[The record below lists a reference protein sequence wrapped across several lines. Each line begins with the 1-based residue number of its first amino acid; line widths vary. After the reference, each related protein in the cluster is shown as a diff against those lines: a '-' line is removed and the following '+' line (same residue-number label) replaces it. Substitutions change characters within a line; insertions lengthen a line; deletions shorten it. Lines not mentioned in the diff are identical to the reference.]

1 MSILSGA
8 LDRSDQSDALLADL
22 SPARFGEVGAVR
34 APRVRPQLPAEP
46 RVSVVIPTLNEARN
60 LPHVF
65 AALPDDIFE
74 IVLVD
79 GNSTDGTVEIARE
92 LYPTVRVVGQSRR
105 GKGNALAAGFAA
117 CRGDVIVMLDA
128 DGSADPTEIPRF
140 VAALKDGAD
149 FAKGSRFLAGGGS
162 SDISPLRWLGNR
174 FFSRLVNVLYG
185 THYSDLCYGYN
196 AFRTSCLPAIDVD
209 CDGFEVETLINV
221 RIAKAGLEVVEVP
234 SFEFDRIHGES
245 NLNAFR
251 DGCRVLRT
259 IFREWRRPSPLDAAP
274 AAVGSTVGSG

>member
-1 MSILSGA
+1 MSIPTGVPGRTRDLE
-8 LDRSDQSDALLADL
+8 ALLTDL
-22 SPARFGEVGAVR
+22 APVR
-34 APRVRPQLPAEP
+34 ASERDARAAFPDEP
-46 RVSVVIPTLNEARN
+46 RISVVVPTLNEAGN

-65 AALPDDIFE
+65 AKLPEDIFE

-92 LYPTVRVVGQSRR
+92 LYPDIRVVGQTGR

-128 DGSADPTEIPRF
+128 DGSADPAEIPRF
-140 VAALKDGAD
+140 VDALKEGAD
-149 FAKGSRFLAGGGS
+149 FAKGSRFLEGGGS

-174 FFSRLVNVLYG
+174 FFGLLVNFLYG
-185 THYSDLCYGYN
+185 TRYSDLCYGYN

-221 RIAKAGLEVVEVP
+221 RVAKAGLDVVEVP
-234 SFEFDRIHGES
+234 SFEFDRLHGES
-245 NLNAFR
+245 HLHAFR
-251 DGCRVLRT
+251 DGFRVLRT
-259 IFREWRRPSPLDAAP
+259 ILRERPRRHREPAPDALP
-274 AAVGSTVGSG
+274 AATGTTVGPA